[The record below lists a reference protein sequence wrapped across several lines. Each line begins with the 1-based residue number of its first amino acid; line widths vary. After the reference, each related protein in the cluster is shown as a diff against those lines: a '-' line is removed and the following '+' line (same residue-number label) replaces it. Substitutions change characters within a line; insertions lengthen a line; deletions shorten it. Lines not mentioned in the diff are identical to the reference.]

1 MKKFKALF
9 LTTAVVIG
17 INFTSCKRI
26 TEVNP
31 VPKDPGTTGTT
42 VVNNP
47 NADVNNWIYSQL
59 KTYYLWENQLAA
71 VSKTDLKLKPDEYF
85 ESILIKP
92 GEIDRFSWIQESAEE
107 LTASLNGVAKVAGL
121 RFSAFNANEAKT
133 KVALSVAF
141 ALKGSAADKAGLK
154 RGDLI
159 TQVDGIDL
167 TPDNYGSAFAKD
179 MLTLTLGEYKN
190 GVITSTT
197 KKIDVVKTEHQTDPI
212 QHYEVI
218 EIGNKKIGYLVYTQ
232 FLSAYDGAMRNVFK
246 EFKTKGVNELVLD
259 FRYNGGGFIS
269 ASNVISSLVV
279 KNLKPNTLMS
289 KQEWNEAITKS
300 QVAKYGSNAFDTN
313 WLNEANNLGTLNR
326 VYFLTSKG
334 TASASE
340 LVINNV
346 KPFMDVILVGDN
358 TYGKNVGS
366 ITLSDDQKR
375 WKWGMQPI
383 VLKTLN
389 AELKSDYGT
398 KDGFS
403 PTIRVTDNVI
413 PYKPFGS
420 KDETLLGAAIA
431 HMTGTTASKAA
442 RKGTKEVEL
451 LSREYGTETKNLE
464 LHDMFV
470 DGPPKK

>member
-1 MKKFKALF
+1 MKKIKALSI
-9 LTTAVVIG
+9 VVVLALG
-17 INFTSCKRI
+17 IAACKRI

-31 VPKDPGTTGTT
+31 VPKGNGTTGTT
-42 VVNNP
+42 VVDNP

-59 KTYYLWENQLAA
+59 KSYYLWESQLAA
-71 VSKTDLKLKPDEYF
+71 VSKTDLKLKPDDYF
-85 ESILIKP
+85 ESILVKP
-92 GEIDRFSWIQESAEE
+92 GELDRFSWIQESAEE
-107 LTASLNGVAKVAGL
+107 LTASLNGVNKVAGL
-121 RFSAFNANEAKT
+121 RFSAFNANDAKT
-133 KVALSVAF
+133 KVALSVSY

-159 TQVDGIDL
+159 TQVDGVDL
-167 TPDNYGSAFAKD
+167 TPDNYSSAFAKD

-190 GVITSTT
+190 GVVTSTT
-197 KKIDVVKTEHQTDPI
+197 KKIEVIKTEHQTDPI
-212 QHYEVI
+212 QYSEVI
-218 EIGNKKIGYLVYTQ
+218 TVGNKKIGYLVYTQ
-232 FLSAYDGAMRNVFK
+232 FLTAYNTAMRNVFK
-246 EFKTKGVNELVLD
+246 EFKDKGVNELVLD
-259 FRYNGGGFIS
+259 FRFNGGGYIS
-269 ASNVISSLVV
+269 ASDIISSLVV

-289 KQEWNEAITKS
+289 RQEWNAAITKS
-300 QVAKYGSNAFDTN
+300 QVAKYGSTAFDTN

-366 ITLSDDQKR
+366 ITISDDQKR

-383 VLKTLN
+383 VLKTVN
-389 AELKSDYGT
+389 ADLKSDYGT
-398 KDGFS
+398 KDGFT
-403 PTIRVTDNVI
+403 PTIRVADNVI

-420 KDETLLGAAIA
+420 KDETLLSAAIA
-431 HMTGTTASKAA
+431 HMTGTTISKAA

-451 LSREYGTETKNLE
+451 LSREYATETKNLE

>member
-1 MKKFKALF
+1 MKNLKAISLV
-9 LTTAVVIG
+9 TAVVIS
-17 INFTSCKRI
+17 ITACKRI

-31 VPKDPGTTGTT
+31 VPKATSTTGTT
-42 VVNNP
+42 VVDNP

-59 KTYYLWENQLAA
+59 KSYYLWESQLPL
-71 VSKTDLKLKPDEYF
+71 VSKTDLKLKADDYF
-85 ESILIKP
+85 ESILVKP
-92 GEIDRFSWIQESAEE
+92 GELDRFSWIQESAEE
-107 LTASLNGVAKVAGL
+107 LTASLNGVAKIAGL

-141 ALKGSAADKAGLK
+141 ALKGSPADKAGLK

-159 TQVDGIDL
+159 TQVDGVDL
-167 TPDNYGSAFAKD
+167 TPDNYGSAFSKD
-179 MLTLTLGEYKN
+179 MLTLTLGEFKN

-197 KKIDVVKTEHQTDPI
+197 KKIDVVKAEHQTDPI
-212 QHYEVI
+212 QYYEVI

-232 FLSAYDGAMRNVFK
+232 FLSAYDGAMRKVFG
-246 EFKTKGVNELVLD
+246 EFKAKGVNELVLD
-259 FRYNGGGFIS
+259 FRYNGGGYIS

-289 KQEWNEAITKS
+289 KQEWNAAITKA
-300 QVAKYGSNAFDTN
+300 QIAKYGSNAFDTN
-313 WLNEANNLGTLNR
+313 WLSEANNLGTLNR

-389 AELKSDYGT
+389 ADLKSDYGT
-398 KDGFS
+398 KDGFT
-403 PTIRVTDNVI
+403 PTIKIADNVI

-420 KDETLLGAAIA
+420 KEETLLGAAIA
-431 HMTGTTASKAA
+431 HMTRGTISKAA
-442 RKGTKEVEL
+442 RKGTKQVEML
-451 LSREYGTETKNLE
+451 NREYLTETKNLE